1 MTRVIVKLFYLDLGS
16 SDASAAT
23 NNSTL
28 EWLEANWVQVCVGT
42 SAAAVFLLALG
53 SSSRLRTG
61 CIRVVQLAAYASAA
75 VLFLA
80 ALMVTTS
87 FRQFLACLRRACG
100 NQDDGDDPGA
110 DDAGHQGGA
119 PGVGQGASPTNDQA
133 PE

>member
-1 MTRVIVKLFYLDLGS
+1 MTRVIVNLFYLDLGS

-23 NNSTL
+23 NISTL

-42 SAAAVFLLALG
+42 SAAAVFLLAIG

-75 VLFLA
+75 VMFLA
-80 ALMVTTS
+80 ALLVSTS
-87 FRQFLACLRRACG
+87 FRQALACIRRACG
-100 NQDDGDDPGA
+100 NQEGDDPGA

-119 PGVGQGASPTNDQA
+119 PGAGQGASPANDQA